1 MTVCVAGGVVAPE
14 LQLSRHT
21 CSQFQG
27 NHALLKSLVGAPRG
41 GRIIPPSSFLMCV
54 LIPCSCVLLSCVLL
68 SCVLLP
74 DVLPVGVTSTCPALP
89 AASSRHL
96 PSLLFVPFRPAP
108 PGPAQPAVLPG
119 TDLTWSS
126 RRPAGI
132 CLPGQPPF
140 RRYLTL
146 LLILPLP
153 AGICLPCSPC
163 RSAGICSP
171 AQRAVPPTP
180 DLRIP
185 PLRRYLPGQPPFRR
199 YLTLL
204 LILPLPAGICLPCS
218 PCRSAGICSPAQRA
232 VPPTPDLRI
241 PPLHRYLPGQRSLP
255 FQPVPDSPAPA
266 AGSTWFLPLLHILH
280 ILH

>member
-1 MTVCVAGGVVAPE
+1 MRPA
-14 LQLSRHT
+14 
-21 CSQFQG
+21 
-27 NHALLKSLVGAPRG
+27 
-41 GRIIPPSSFLMCV
+41 
-54 LIPCSCVLLSCVLL
+54 
-68 SCVLLP
+68 P
-74 DVLPVGVTSTCPALP
+74 DVLPVGVTSTCPALPAASIRHLPSLLFVPFRPAPPGPAQPAVLPGTDLTWSSRRPAGICPPGQPPFRRYLTLLLP

-132 CLPGQPPF
+132 CPPGQPPF

-185 PLRRYLPGQPPFRR
+185 PLRRYLPGQ
-199 YLTLL
+199 
-204 LILPLPAGICLPCS
+204 
-218 PCRSAGICSPAQRA
+218 
-232 VPPTPDLRI
+232 
-241 PPLHRYLPGQRSLP
+241 RSLP
-255 FQPVPDSPAPA
+255 FQPVPASPAPA

>member
-1 MTVCVAGGVVAPE
+1 MLWACMYCVLFCVVVLSPPPVFILLLHRCAHLVPVIKSPHLFQISNQPFCHVQSLLCLPVTVCVAGGVVAPE

-41 GRIIPPSSFLMCV
+41 RRIIPSSFLMCG
-54 LIPCSCVLLSCVLL
+54 LIPC

-108 PGPAQPAVLPG
+108 PGPAQPAVPPG

-126 RRPAGI
+126 CRPAGI
-132 CLPGQPPF
+132 CPPGQPPF

-163 RSAGICSP
+163 RSAGICPP
-171 AQRAVPPTP
+171 APRSVPPAP

-185 PLRRYLPGQPPFRR
+185 PLRRYLPG
-199 YLTLL
+199 L
-204 LILPLPAGICLPCS
+204 
-218 PCRSAGICSPAQRA
+218 
-232 VPPTPDLRI
+232 
-241 PPLHRYLPGQRSLP
+241 RSLP
-255 FQPVPDSPAPA
+255 FQPVPDSPASS
-266 AGSTWFLPLLHILH
+266 AGSSWSFPLLHILH

>member
-1 MTVCVAGGVVAPE
+1 MCVAGGVVAPE

-27 NHALLKSLVGAPRG
+27 NHALLKSLVGAPRRR
-41 GRIIPPSSFLMCV
+41 RIIPFSFLMCV
-54 LIPCSCVLLSCVLL
+54 LIPCSCVLL

-96 PSLLFVPFRPAP
+96 PSLLFLPLPAGILLSLLFVPFRPAP
-108 PGPAQPAVLPG
+108 PGPAQPAVPPG

-132 CLPGQPPF
+132 CPPGQPPF

-153 AGICLPCSPC
+153 AGIC
-163 RSAGICSP
+163 SP
-171 AQRAVPPTP
+171 APRAVPPAP
-180 DLRIP
+180 DLHIP
-185 PLRRYLPGQPPFRR
+185 PLR
-199 YLTLL
+199 
-204 LILPLPAGICLPCS
+204 
-218 PCRSAGICSPAQRA
+218 
-232 VPPTPDLRI
+232 
-241 PPLHRYLPGQRSLP
+241 RYLPGQRSLP
-255 FQPVPDSPAPA
+255 FQPVPDSPASS
-266 AGSTWFLPLLHILH
+266 AGSSCFLPLLHILH
-280 ILH
+280 LINFI